1 MGSHCQTPAT
11 SLSGGNFSLPRQWR
25 RAAFA
30 GQMMLGAELL
40 LPPHGKG
47 HLVALISFS
56 FLRMAG
62 TLQPSLRRERCA
74 LSLQQQQHRSASVAV
89 SVQIGI
95 IPSLPRACAAS
106 IRPLPATTEIDRR
119 SGGRQSI
126 LSCFPR
132 FRSELG
138 RTDGR
143 KEGPEGE
150 CTTNE
155 AHPEHALPSLPAS
168 LGPDPRHHVL
178 SLAATQCISDR
189 FRLYSDI

>member
-1 MGSHCQTPAT
+1 M
-11 SLSGGNFSLPRQWR
+11 LSGAGWDPLSDLPLQVLVEGNFSLPRQWR

-30 GQMMLGAELL
+30 GQMMLGAAS
-40 LPPHGKG
+40 PHGKG

-95 IPSLPRACAAS
+95 IPSLPRASAAS

-143 KEGPEGE
+143 KEGRTGRGVY
-150 CTTNE
+150 NK
-155 AHPEHALPSLPAS
+155 
-168 LGPDPRHHVL
+168 
-178 SLAATQCISDR
+178 
-189 FRLYSDI
+189 